1 MENLKDKHIKRST
14 KASNIRLKDLNKD
27 TLFRK
32 IREVEEFDKIQYR
45 KTCIFHPKFKKK
57 LHVYD
62 EDESDGESSSE
73 ESVEYYNCE
82 PYQPGTLGLI
92 SFKETKQKS
101 RKMITARKLR
111 PKETEFDLIS
121 AIILSEVGL
130 LNKFM
135 KKDKYYVKV
144 EPKIREKRKFYD
156 EPVHLT

>member
-1 MENLKDKHIKRST
+1 MQNLQDKHLKRSI
-14 KASNIRLKDLNKD
+14 KISNVRLKDLNKD

-32 IREVEEFDKIQYR
+32 IREVEEFDKTQYR
-45 KTCIFHPKFKKK
+45 KTCIIHPKFKKK
-57 LHVYD
+57 LQVYD
-62 EDESDGESSSE
+62 ENESEGGSSSE

-92 SFKETKQKS
+92 NVKETRQKS
-101 RKMITARKLR
+101 RKLLTARKLR

-121 AIILSEVGL
+121 AIILSDLGL

-144 EPKIREKRKFYD
+144 EPKIREKRKFYV
-156 EPVHLT
+156 EPAHVT